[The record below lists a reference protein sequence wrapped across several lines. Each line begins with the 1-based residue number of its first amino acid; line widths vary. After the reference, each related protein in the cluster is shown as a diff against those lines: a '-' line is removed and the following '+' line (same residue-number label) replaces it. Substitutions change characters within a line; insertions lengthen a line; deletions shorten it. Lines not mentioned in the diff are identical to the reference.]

1 MADTSLGWYV
11 ATDVGHGPISSQS
24 VKVSDVT
31 LSSSANSD
39 ATPPLTSG
47 TYKLEPDYSARGF
60 LRAGYRLTP
69 NLRAE
74 LEIGARPGKLIDG
87 LGGSN
92 ATNLGAFDKTSLMA
106 NAIVD
111 FWPEMGLHPF
121 VGVGAGMV
129 NAKAD
134 YREAMTLNGHTVVYS
149 IDDSRMV
156 PAGQFLAGASWD
168 VTEHLHFDMTYRYLR
183 TGSTNYDIGVTDTY
197 GPSANPII
205 YSYTAHGSG
214 PIEDHSLTIGLRWTF
229 GAPLA
234 PAAAPQAVALEATP
248 TSSVPPV
255 PPAPSAPPAMT
266 QSPMAS
272 TAGPAPVATTQIAD
286 ASPADPSDTADVAGS
301 SDAADGSPAS
311 STANRHHATGSTKR
325 PAVAHAGS
333 KTAQADD
340 GGAPS
345 ATVTLAANDPAP
357 SPAQI
362 AAVATPAPGAAA
374 PAPVSTPAQA
384 DADPAPQP
392 PLMTIPAPRRFTTY
406 FPLGGSSLDS
416 VAKSTVVDAAQY
428 AKSAPAPRVT
438 VDGYADT
445 SGSAAY
451 NLSLSH
457 RRASSVSSELQSNGI
472 PTDAITIA
480 WHGETHL
487 AVKTRDGVK
496 MARNRRVTIGVSF
509 AGAHKAHHR
518 HWRRHHRHKKAG

>member
-31 LSSSANSD
+31 LSSSAASD
-39 ATPPLTSG
+39 ATPPLASG

-134 YREAMTLNGHTVVYS
+134 YREAMTLNGHSVVYS

-197 GPSANPII
+197 GPSANPVIDT
-205 YSYTAHGSG
+205 YTAHGSG

-234 PAAAPQAVALEATP
+234 PAAAPQTVALEATP
-248 TSSVPPV
+248 ASSVPPV
-255 PPAPSAPPAMT
+255 PPARSAPPAMT
-266 QSPMAS
+266 QSPMAG
-272 TAGPAPVATTQIAD
+272 TAAPTPVATTQVAD
-286 ASPADPSDTADVAGS
+286 AGPAESGDTADVAGS
-301 SDAADGSPAS
+301 SDAADGSLAA
-311 STANRHHATGSTKR
+311 STANRHHPR
-325 PAVAHAGS
+325 PGVAQAGS
-333 KTAQADD
+333 RTAPASPA
-340 GGAPS
+340 APTTQI
-345 ATVTLAANDPAP
+345 ATNDPTQ
-357 SPAQI
+357 SPTPI
-362 AAVATPAPGAAA
+362 AAAAAPVAAA
-374 PAPVSTPAQA
+374 PASSDNATKA
-384 DADPAPQP
+384 DADPVPQP
-392 PLMTIPAPRRFTTY
+392 PLMTIPAPRHFTTY

-457 RRASSVSSELQSNGI
+457 RRASSVSNELQSNGI

-487 AVKTRDGVK
+487 AIKTRDGVK

-509 AGAHKAHHR
+509 AGAHKAYHR